1 MREEPSPCPETGLP
15 DGEMPGE
22 EPGEDRGP
30 PVHPAVWGLAAA
42 LVAVEGVL
50 WICDQGVLPG
60 LRLVLYL
67 LFSIGALPW
76 EAATSSGAA
85 MVWFTAGIVVHGI
98 VHTGWMHVLTNA
110 VGLLCF
116 GHVVQRQA
124 GTWVFLLVL
133 AAGLIGGAA
142 AFLMLSD
149 PAARMTGVSGAVFAL
164 FAMVLGWSRDRALVL
179 RLLVLMVVIHLPV
192 VAQVLGQ
199 VAWQAHLGGAVA
211 GFVLAWIIRPKRR
224 FAHPLM

>member
-1 MREEPSPCPETGLP
+1 MREEPSPRPETGLP
-15 DGEMPGE
+15 DGH
-22 EPGEDRGP
+22 EPGDDRGP
-30 PVHPAVWGLAAA
+30 PVHPAVWGLVVA
-42 LVAVEGVL
+42 LIAIEGIL
-50 WICDQGVLPG
+50 WICDQG
-60 LRLVLYL
+60 
-67 LFSIGALPW
+67 ALPRLRWLLYRLLSVGAVHW
-76 EAATSSGAA
+76 ETATSSGAE
-85 MVWFTAGIVVHGI
+85 MTWFMTGIVVHGI

-149 PAARMTGVSGAVFAL
+149 PTDPAARMTGSSGAVFAL

-199 VAWQAHLGGAVA
+199 VAWQAHLGGGVA